1 MHAETRET
9 WAAAL
14 STLFE
19 DEYVF
24 VSVGPRNNSAWSA
37 DVWAVMRRD
46 VPDPRGW
53 AGQDGDKEHDQRTTA
68 ARKAFPFNLDSAEQ
82 ISHHLHEIDVDT
94 AAQLLVALMDDW
106 CQISEVP
113 GFREDPESMLKAAR
127 ILLSRFAPN
136 FNCYTN
142 LTEARETKSPNL
154 AARDVGPG
162 WSSFTEYTADYGL
175 VVVSDSEVGVFWSF
189 NPV

>member
-1 MHAETRET
+1 MLAATRET

-24 VSVGPRNNSAWSA
+24 VSVGPRNNVAWDA
-37 DVWAVMRRD
+37 DTWAVMRRD

-53 AGQDGDKEHDQRTTA
+53 AGQDWDKEHDQRT
-68 ARKAFPFNLDSAEQ
+68 KASRRGFPFSPDSAEKL
-82 ISHHLHEIDVDT
+82 SRNLHEIDVDT

-106 CQISEVP
+106 CQITEVP
-113 GFREDPESMLKAAR
+113 GFQENPEGLLEAAR
-127 ILLSRFAPN
+127 ILLSRFATD
-136 FNCYTN
+136 FKCFTN
-142 LTEARETKSPNL
+142 LAEARVTKTPNL